1 MQDAPFKYVQV
12 KMFLI
17 YEMCVPTQEKCLQNQ
32 VFAIGAATNI
42 KNHEMS
48 LKIRGIEKIL
58 MQY

>member
-1 MQDAPFKYVQV
+1 
-12 KMFLI
+12 MFLI
-17 YEMCVPTQEKCLQNQ
+17 YEMCVPMQEKCLQNQ